1 MTVSLIVAMN
11 LNRVIGVNGDLPWR
25 LPDELAYFKL
35 MTRGKPVVMGRKTFE
50 SLNCQPLK
58 NRLNVVITR
67 QSDFQCRGCEKAS
80 SLQEALRLVQSTYKG
95 EIMVIGGARLYEET
109 VPIAS
114 RLYIT
119 VVENHIL
126 GDVFFPYGLDVLLD
140 EGWKIDQQFRHE
152 SDDRHSSAYTCYQLI
167 R

>member
-11 LNRVIGVNGDLPWR
+11 LKRVIGVNGELPWR
-25 LPDELAYFKL
+25 LPNELAYFKQV
-35 MTRGKPVVMGRKTFE
+35 TRGKSVVMGRKTFE
-50 SLNCQPLK
+50 SLGSHPLK
-58 NRLNVVITR
+58 GRQNVVITR
-67 QSDFQCRGCEKAS
+67 QKDYQCHGCEKAS
-80 SLQEALRLVQSTYKG
+80 SLQEALRMVRSTYKG
-95 EIMVIGGARLYEET
+95 EIMVIGGSRLYEET

-119 VVENHIL
+119 VVENHIS

-140 EGWKIDQQFRHE
+140 EGWKIDQQLRHE